1 MLKWEYVDENICTD
15 RPVARLVK
23 EDGTAV
29 LYVME
34 DRAEQYTNPVSDLIK
49 SFRISYATEK
59 SISKEEEKDG
69 TNEVLKK
76 RLVAG
81 CEKIQENYEEQ
92 VKQLVA
98 KANSLT

>member
-1 MLKWEYVDENICTD
+1 MLKWEYVDENIGTVK
-15 RPVARLVK
+15 PVAQLVK
-23 EDGTAV
+23 EDGAAV
-29 LYVME
+29 LYVIE
-34 DRAEQYTNPVSDLIK
+34 GRAEHYTHPVSDLIK

-69 TNEVLKK
+69 TYEVLKK

-81 CEKIQENYEEQ
+81 CEKIQANYEEQ

-98 KANSLT
+98 KVNSLT